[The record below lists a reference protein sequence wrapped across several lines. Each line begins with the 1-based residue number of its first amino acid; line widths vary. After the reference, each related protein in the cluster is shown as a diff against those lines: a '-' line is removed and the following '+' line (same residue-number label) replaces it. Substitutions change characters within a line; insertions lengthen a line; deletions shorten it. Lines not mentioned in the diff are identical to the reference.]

1 MKAQNQRVH
10 IVYKIG
16 RNGTGYGVVA
26 VFESR
31 KDAYAMVEKRS
42 SCHEAHSHY
51 IYEVISKEVKPA
63 NAA

>member
-31 KDAYAMVEKRS
+31 KDAYAMVEKSRHVMKRTATTS
-42 SCHEAHSHY
+42 T
-51 IYEVISKEVKPA
+51 K
-63 NAA
+63 